1 MIDQDLFNLVK
12 EVTDSEFSVEIF
24 YTVLED
30 IKKEL
35 AENACDDGSGD
46 LNDNFKERIK
56 TIINSAIDEWED

>member
-1 MIDQDLFNLVK
+1 MDQDIYDLVK

-35 AENACDDGSGD
+35 AENVCDDGSGD

-56 TIINSAIDEWED
+56 NIVNSAIDEWEDK